1 MEFKIYSK
9 ALYSTW
15 ILFRPERLLF
25 DAGESV
31 SSVLGNSVYAIRDVI
46 LTHGHVDHIAG
57 LWGLI
62 NTRNVAM
69 GDRKKPLRIIF
80 PRGNRAIKAYLD
92 FIIGMNPRLRY
103 EIILYPVDPGE
114 KLFLRTAGNFRR
126 WLVPFRVKHTP
137 GEISY
142 GYHIIEERKKLKAE
156 FRSLSSEAI
165 VALVKKHG
173 REYITENFTKKI
185 LTVSGDSYALPPEII
200 EDSETLLHECTFLNG
215 KDRKNQNHSTL
226 EEIVE
231 NVRVSKGIKRLILYH
246 ISGRY
251 STRIKRLSK
260 AFIEKLEDRELK
272 IYFVYPEK
280 LFVL

>member
-15 ILFRPERLLF
+15 ILYRPERLLF
-25 DAGESV
+25 DVGESI
-31 SSVLGNSVYAIRDVI
+31 SSVLGNSVYAIKDVV

-80 PRGNRAIKAYLD
+80 PRGNRAIQAYLD

-103 EIILYPVDPGE
+103 EVILNPVDPNE
-114 KLFLRTAGNFRR
+114 EIFLRTAGNFKR
-126 WLVPFRVKHTP
+126 WLVPFRVRHTP

-156 FRSLSSEAI
+156 FRSLDSNAI
-165 VALVKKHG
+165 VELVKKHG
-173 REYITENFTKKI
+173 REYITENFTKKV
-185 LTVSGDSYALPPEII
+185 LTISGDSYALPPEII
-200 EDSETLLHECTFLNG
+200 DNSETLLHECTFLDG
-215 KDRKNQNHSTL
+215 RDRKNQNHSTL
-226 EEIVE
+226 EEIIE
-231 NVRVSKGIKRLILYH
+231 NVKASNGIKRLILYH

-251 STRIKRLSK
+251 TTRIKRLSK
-260 AFIEKLEDRELK
+260 DLIDKLEDRELE
-272 IYFVYPEK
+272 IHFVHPEK